1 MRYILVFLTLISSF
15 VTASTIRV
23 ENSTITKEMVP
34 VSYFNVEG
42 ATYKFTNTIAPH
54 SRGVIEFNMSNVKKD
69 ASRFPVVFKY
79 LIAYEMIPMTIDI
92 LTIEIY
98 ACNSPGC
105 ADSVYWKA
113 TLRDGSKVKIA
124 QADGNKGREMSLH
137 ALSKSNVL
145 TIKDI
150 Y

>member
-54 SRGVIEFNMSNVKKD
+54 SRGVIEFNIRHVKFYY
-69 ASRFPVVFKY
+69 S
-79 LIAYEMIPMTIDI
+79 
-92 LTIEIY
+92 
-98 ACNSPGC
+98 S
-105 ADSVYWKA
+105 
-113 TLRDGSKVKIA
+113 
-124 QADGNKGREMSLH
+124 
-137 ALSKSNVL
+137 
-145 TIKDI
+145 
-150 Y
+150 